1 MEYYISYWLYWQY
14 YIKQIKNGVYN
25 MKFVKWFLVILMLVA
40 IAGLGVYMCSNLKET
55 GKNEVVVMI

>member
-1 MEYYISYWLYWQY
+1 
-14 YIKQIKNGVYN
+14 

-55 GKNEVVVMI
+55 GKNEAVVMI